1 MDVGLAFTSLD
12 KQEDGPP
19 STMKKIKLSSALLS
33 FFSFSSGRKA
43 KL

>member
-19 STMKKIKLSSALLS
+19 STMKKTKLSSAHLS
-33 FFSFSSGRKA
+33 LFSLSSGRKA